1 MPMLYNL
8 TAIRRFMCQFHTSD
22 TINVAINKDSIA
34 MTFMT

>member
-1 MPMLYNL
+1 
-8 TAIRRFMCQFHTSD
+8 MCQFHTSD